1 MLLNCGIGEDS
12 WESLDW
18 KENKPVN
25 PKGNQSWI
33 FIERTEAEA
42 ETPILWPSDGKNW
55 LTGKDPDAGQD
66 WRQKGMTED
75 EMVGWHHW
83 PIEHEYEQA
92 PLDGEGQESLTCCS
106 PWGCKKSD
114 MTEWLRNNKTGTPS
128 SSDQITV
135 CALSWAKRLH
145 LVLRSLLVLYN
156 LAHLGLSLPRISN
169 FLSHLWVF
177 TRAAH

>member
-1 MLLNCGIGEDS
+1 MLENTLGSPLDS
-12 WESLDW
+12 
-18 KENKPVN
+18 KEIKPFS
-25 PKGNQSWI
+25 PKGSQSWI
-33 FIERTEAEA
+33 FIGRTDAVAEA
-42 ETPILWPSDGKNW
+42 TILWTPDAITG
-55 LTGKDPDAGQD
+55 LIGKDPDAGKD
-66 WRQKGMTED
+66 WRQEEKEMTED